1 LHERPDDEIAEEI
14 AHLRSWRSQIPDSVA
29 AEVRSGRVIL
39 HGRVDSTSQRDAAES
54 AVRRLTGVR
63 AVSNLITV

>member
-1 LHERPDDEIAEEI
+1 
-14 AHLRSWRSQIPDSVA
+14 
-29 AEVRSGRVIL
+29 VIL